1 MDTDEARERGR
12 AGAETAR
19 EQAQQVG
26 ETVKEQARSVAEQ
39 AKERSRDTASEIGTS
54 LHAKGDEEAGR
65 FAGNLRRAS
74 AELRSMVDQQGEPV
88 HQDGVVHSIARQG
101 ADVTERL
108 ADRLDDEGLDGLV
121 ADVRAFARR
130 RPGAFLLGAAAAG
143 FLTGRLGRSI
153 PAVQSE
159 SRSEQPSQ
167 SQLQAQRQ
175 PQQSQPAWEEV

>member
-1 MDTDEARERGR
+1 MNRQDLEQSGVAERGR

-19 EQAQQVG
+19 DQAQQVG
-26 ETVKEQARSVAEQ
+26 ETAKEQARSVAEQ
-39 AKERSRDTASEIGTS
+39 AKERSRDTASEIGAT

-74 AELRSMVDQQGEPV
+74 AEMRSMVEHEGEPV

-108 ADRLDDEGLDGLV
+108 ADRLDSDGLDGLM
-121 ADVRAFARR
+121 ADVRSFARR

-143 FLTGRLGRSI
+143 FVAGRLGRSI

-159 SRSEQPSQ
+159 SQSES
-167 SQLQAQRQ
+167 
-175 PQQSQPAWEEV
+175 PAWEEAR